1 MSTGL
6 KESEDFMAIIKELDT
21 KFGVQASY
29 HRITAFNIN
38 YAAKQVVLCVASYA
52 SKEKRAYNK
61 APIEEVD
68 IAIPINDFSLFL
80 HSSPLEIGYLWLKE
94 NVVGFEDSMD
104 DFEVIEP
111 SVINEGLTE
120 DG

>member
-1 MSTGL
+1 
-6 KESEDFMAIIKELDT
+6 MAIIKELDT

-38 YAAKQVVLCVASYA
+38 YAAKQIILCVASYA
-52 SKEKRAYNK
+52 SKEKRANNK

-68 IAIPINDFSLFL
+68 IIIPMNDYFLFL
-80 HSSPLEIGYLWLKE
+80 NSSPLETSYLWLKE
-94 NVVGFEDSMD
+94 NVIGFEDSMD
-104 DFEVIEP
+104 DFDAIE
-111 SVINEGLTE
+111 SIVINEELTE